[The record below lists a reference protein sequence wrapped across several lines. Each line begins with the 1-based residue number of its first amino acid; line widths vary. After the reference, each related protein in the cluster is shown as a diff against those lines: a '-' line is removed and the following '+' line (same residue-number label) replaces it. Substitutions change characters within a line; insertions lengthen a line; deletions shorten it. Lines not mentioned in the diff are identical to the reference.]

1 MVPVVLA
8 LFAAYA
14 VAVTWQMRRA
24 VQASDPAVRQREAVR
39 LLLMVSLGAPLTAV
53 LILVVF

>member
-1 MVPVVLA
+1 
-8 LFAAYA
+8 
-14 VAVTWQMRRA
+14 MRRA